1 MENKLKQTA
10 DVFDDHY
17 DQTEVQSTLAWLNN
31 FIGCLTNQ
39 SEMIDKSESIYW
51 ANVWWIFVA
60 DNSYLTFEVVVWVIS
75 EKSIIAD
82 WFRGGKACKDIH
94 CTWEQ

>member
-10 DVFDDHY
+10 DAFDDHY
-17 DQTEVQSTLAWLNN
+17 DQTEVQSILAWLNN

-51 ANVWWIFVA
+51 ANVWCIFMA
-60 DNSYLTFEVVVWVIS
+60 DNYYLTFEEVEWVIS
-75 EKSIIAD
+75 EKSILQTD
-82 WFRGGKACKDIH
+82 FEGEKACKDIH
-94 CTWEQ
+94 GTWEQ

>member
-10 DVFDDHY
+10 DAFDDHY
-17 DQTEVQSTLAWLNN
+17 DQTEVQSILAWLNN

-60 DNSYLTFEVVVWVIS
+60 DNYYLTFEEVEWVIS
-75 EKSIIAD
+75 EKKYTAD